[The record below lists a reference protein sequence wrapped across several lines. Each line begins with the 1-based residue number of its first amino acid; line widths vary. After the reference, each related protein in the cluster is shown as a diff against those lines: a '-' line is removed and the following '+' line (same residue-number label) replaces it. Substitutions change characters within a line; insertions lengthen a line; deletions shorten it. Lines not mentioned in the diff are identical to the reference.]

1 MACEKR
7 MKLHKMY
14 QILQKQNQAR
24 LYAVNVFSEIK
35 HNSDITCSRPFNENG

>member
-1 MACEKR
+1 MAGGKW

-14 QILQKQNQAR
+14 QILQKQNQGR

-35 HNSDITCSRPFNENG
+35 HNSDRICSRPFNENG